1 MTSKTKQAANAK
13 QVAQISWLALAVI
26 VLAQM
31 QMAFNVNAIPV
42 SVGPIV
48 EDLDT
53 AATNVGTALVIYS
66 LFVAA
71 FVMVGAKL
79 GKIFGAR
86 LVFQITVLV
95 HGASM
100 ALMAFSTDVRMMN
113 IAQAIA
119 GVAAAALVPT
129 LVVLIAANYHG
140 RQQSQALGIL
150 AGTPAIS
157 GALAFFIAG
166 YLGTVLSWRYS
177 FGLLFF
183 LSLAVFALS
192 FRLQKVPRQEGTR
205 IDAIG
210 AILSA
215 VAVLLLIF
223 GFNNLLNWGIVLAK
237 PAAPFTLLGLSPALL
252 FVVIGLMLFQAFFAW
267 SHQRVKLGD
276 TPLLALEVLDSPQ
289 ERSGIVAL
297 LVIGALGPA
306 VNFLIPLYIQ
316 IVQGQTSL
324 FTSIVVIPYTLAIAT
339 AAIFIVRF
347 YDRLTPRQIAV
358 FAFVAVAIGLTSLA
372 FTIRGEWGT
381 PVVILSLII
390 LGLGEGSLLTLLFNV
405 LVSES
410 PKELAGDVG
419 ALRGVANNMST
430 ALGTAFASIAAVG
443 FLTLIVT
450 SSLAQSAIPNS
461 LKVQINLDNV
471 DFITNDQLQ
480 TVLTETTDASP
491 AEVTEAVAI
500 NTDARLRALKA
511 SFLILAGFA
520 LLAIFP
526 ALGLPDYRPGE
537 IPPDTGL

>member
-166 YLGTVLSWRYS
+166 YLGTALSWRYS